1 MKRLTL
7 LVCTLLFSISSFA
20 SELDIS
26 KQHIRATPPHAKNSA
41 AFFTITN
48 NANKSVKLIA
58 VKSNISEKV
67 QIHTNINVDGMMKMR
82 QVESIMIDANSST
95 SLQSGGYHVMF
106 LGLKNDLTEGQTVDI
121 TLYFDNGEQIK
132 VSTPVQ
138 KITTNHEISD
148 KKHH

>member
-1 MKRLTL
+1 MKKITL
-7 LVCTLLFSISSFA
+7 LAFTLLFSISSFA
-20 SELDIS
+20 SDIDIS
-26 KQHIRATPPHAKNSA
+26 KQLIRATPPHAKNSA
-41 AFFTITN
+41 AFFTMTN
-48 NANKSVKLIA
+48 NADKSINLIA
-58 VKSNISEKV
+58 VSSDIAEKV
-67 QIHTNINVDGMMKMR
+67 QIHTNINEDGMMKMR

-95 SLQSGGYHVMF
+95 SLQPGGYHVMF
-106 LGLKNDLTEGQTVDI
+106 LGLKNDLTEGQSVEL

>member
-1 MKRLTL
+1 
-7 LVCTLLFSISSFA
+7 
-20 SELDIS
+20 
-26 KQHIRATPPHAKNSA
+26 
-41 AFFTITN
+41 
-48 NANKSVKLIA
+48 
-58 VKSNISEKV
+58 
-67 QIHTNINVDGMMKMR
+67 MMKMR
-82 QVESIMIDANSST
+82 QVESIIIDANSST
-95 SLQSGGYHVMF
+95 SLQPGGYHVMF

>member
-1 MKRLTL
+1 MKKITL
-7 LVCTLLFSISSFA
+7 LAFTLLFSISSFA
-20 SELDIS
+20 SEIDIS
-26 KQHIRATPPHAKNSA
+26 KQLIRATPPHAKNSA
-41 AFFTITN
+41 AFFTMTN
-48 NANKSVKLIA
+48 NADKSVNLIA
-58 VKSNISEKV
+58 VSSDIAEKV
-67 QIHTNINVDGMMKMR
+67 QIHTNINEDGMMKMR

-95 SLQSGGYHVMF
+95 SLQPGGYHVMF
-106 LGLKNDLTEGQTVDI
+106 LGLKNDLTEGQSVEL